1 MAGEWRYTKIS
12 MELPKMILLEE
23 FEKKFAEYY
32 NVSHAFAVTS
42 PFMANMLMYSML
54 EHKYLVNGSG
64 KNYFKGDIIVPA
76 ICPPHT
82 FLPLKHLGFKIN
94 IVDIDENTLNI
105 DPHKIY
111 DSLTPHT
118 RAILVY
124 SNLGNSAD
132 YYRIRQI
139 ARDHDLLI
147 IEDVTTSFG
156 SIADSDEYC
165 GTIGDLSTFKIF
177 DKGIIACRTQD
188 DANYLRTL
196 RNGGLM
202 IDHEKHKWFKDGHN
216 EKKFLKT
223 NNFKDTYHTVSLG
236 YGVKPG
242 RHDLDSHAKYLA
254 SWPKS
259 KEHRTNNGD
268 YWKTRMRMLPF
279 FKTQK
284 EAGVSSWEGLS
295 LVCQGVLHGQRGKVV
310 EALKKVNVD
319 VKPIYT
325 HVSKNTVSE
334 HLNIISKETPVADN
348 VHKNGLFIPNMDYDW
363 EHKIDE
369 IYVALKELEMN
380 LTKE

>member
-1 MAGEWRYTKIS
+1 
-12 MELPKMILLEE
+12 MILLEE

-32 NVSHAFAVTS
+32 NISNAFAVTS

-94 IVDIDENTLNI
+94 IVDIDENSLNI

-111 DSLTPHT
+111 QSLTPHT

-124 SNLGNSAD
+124 NNLGNSAD

-139 ARDHDLLI
+139 ARDNDLLI

-165 GTIGDLSTFKIF
+165 GTIGSLSTFSIF
-177 DKGIIACRTQD
+177 DKGIICCRTQD

-202 IDHEKHKWFKDGHN
+202 IDHEKHKWFKDGHDK
-216 EKKFLKT
+216 KKFLKT

-242 RHDLDSHAKYLA
+242 RHDLDPHAKYLTN
-254 SWPKS
+254 WPKS

-284 EAGVSSWEGLS
+284 ETGVSSWEGLS
-295 LVCQGVLHGQRGKVV
+295 LICQGVLHGQRGKVV
-310 EALKKVNVD
+310 EALKKID
-319 VKPIYT
+319 VECRPIYT
-325 HVSKNTVSE
+325 HILKNTVSE
-334 HLNIISKETPVADN
+334 HLNVIYQDTPVADN
-348 VHKNGLFIPNMDYDW
+348 VYLNGLYINNMDHDW
-363 EHKIDE
+363 EHGIDKIYD
-369 IYVALKELEMN
+369 VLKELEMN

>member
-1 MAGEWRYTKIS
+1 
-12 MELPKMILLEE
+12 MILLEE

-111 DSLTPHT
+111 QSLTPHT

-242 RHDLDSHAKYLA
+242 RRDLDSHGKYLS
-254 SWPKS
+254 SWPKI

-310 EALKKVNVD
+310 EALKSIDVD
-319 VKPIYT
+319 CKPIYT
-325 HVSKNTVSE
+325 HVLKNTVTE
-334 HLNIISKETPVADN
+334 HLNVIFKDTPVADN
-348 VHKNGLFIPNMDYDW
+348 VYYNGLYIDNMDHDW
-363 EHKIDE
+363 EDKIDK
-369 IYVALKELEMN
+369 IYDVLKELEMN